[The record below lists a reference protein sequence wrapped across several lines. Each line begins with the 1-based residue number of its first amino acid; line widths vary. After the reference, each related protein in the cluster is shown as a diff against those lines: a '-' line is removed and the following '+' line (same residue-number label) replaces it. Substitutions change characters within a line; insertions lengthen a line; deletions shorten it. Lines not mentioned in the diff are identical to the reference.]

1 MEERLQKYM
10 ASCGVAS
17 RRKCEELILEGRVK
31 INGVVVNELGRKVLV
46 DKDIVEFDGVKIN
59 KEDEKVYYILNK
71 PTGVI
76 TSASDERGRKT
87 VIDIVKSKERI
98 FPIGRLD
105 YNTSGLLLLTN
116 DGEIFNKIMHPRV
129 ELFKTYIADVKGY
142 ITDKEVEQLKNGI
155 DIGGYVTAKAKVFI
169 QKRDDNRST
178 IRISISEGKNRQ
190 IRRMCSKINHDVI
203 NLKRISIGDIKLG
216 QLKIGEYRKLNTK
229 ELNFLFRL

>member
-17 RRKCEELILEGRVK
+17 RRKCEEFILEGRVK
-31 INGVVVNELGRKVLV
+31 VNGVVVNELGTKVLV
-46 DKDIVEFDGVKIN
+46 DKDIIEFDGVKID

-129 ELFKTYIADVKGY
+129 ELFKTYIADIKGY
-142 ITDKEVEQLKNGI
+142 ITDK
-155 DIGGYVTAKAKVFI
+155 
-169 QKRDDNRST
+169 
-178 IRISISEGKNRQ
+178 
-190 IRRMCSKINHDVI
+190 DVPI
-203 NLKRISIGDIKLG
+203 
-216 QLKIGEYRKLNTK
+216 
-229 ELNFLFRL
+229 

>member
-17 RRKCEELILEGRVK
+17 RRKCEEFILEGRVK

-105 YNTSGLLLLTN
+105 YNTLGLLLLTN

>member
-17 RRKCEELILEGRVK
+17 RRKCEEFILAGRVK
-31 INGVVVNELGRKVLV
+31 VNGVVKNELGTKVLIG
-46 DKDIVEFDGVKIN
+46 KDVIEFDGVKIE

-116 DGEIFNKIMHPRV
+116 DGEIFNKLMHPRV

-142 ITDKEVEQLKNGI
+142 ISDNEIEELKNGV
-155 DIGGYVTAKAKVFI
+155 DIGGYITAKAKVFV
-169 QKRDDNRST
+169 QKRDTNRSA

-190 IRRMCSKINHDVI
+190 IRRMCSKVNHDVI

-216 QLKIGEYRKLNTK
+216 DLKVGEYRKLNDK
-229 ELNFLFRL
+229 ELKFLFKL

>member
-17 RRKCEELILEGRVK
+17 RRKCEEFILEGRVK

>member
-17 RRKCEELILEGRVK
+17 RRKCEEFILEGRVK

-203 NLKRISIGDIKLG
+203 NLKRI
-216 QLKIGEYRKLNTK
+216 
-229 ELNFLFRL
+229 

>member
-17 RRKCEELILEGRVK
+17 RRKCEEFILAGRVK
-31 INGVVVNELGRKVLV
+31 VNGVVKNELGTKVLIG
-46 DKDIVEFDGVKIN
+46 KDVIEFDGVKIE

-116 DGEIFNKIMHPRV
+116 DGEIFNKLMHPRV

-142 ITDKEVEQLKNGI
+142 ISDNEIEELKNGV
-155 DIGGYVTAKAKVFI
+155 DIGGYITAKAKVFV
-169 QKRDDNRST
+169 QTRDTNRST

-190 IRRMCSKINHDVI
+190 IRRMCSKVNHDVI

-216 QLKIGEYRKLNTK
+216 DLKVGEYRKLNDK
-229 ELNFLFRL
+229 ELKFLFKL

>member
-17 RRKCEELILEGRVK
+17 RRKCEEFILEGRVK
-31 INGVVVNELGRKVLV
+31 VNGVVVNELGTKVLV
-46 DKDIVEFDGVKIN
+46 DKDIIEFDGVKID

-142 ITDKEVEQLKNGI
+142 ITDKDVEQLKNGI

-216 QLKIGEYRKLNTK
+216 ELKIGEYRKLNTK

>member
-1 MEERLQKYM
+1 MDERLQKYM

-17 RRKCEELILEGRVK
+17 RRKCEEFILEGRVK
-31 INGVVVNELGRKVLV
+31 VNGIVVNELGKKVLV
-46 DKDIVEFDGVKIN
+46 DKDIIEFDGVKID
-59 KEDEKVYYILNK
+59 KEAKKVYYILNK

>member
-1 MEERLQKYM
+1 
-10 ASCGVAS
+10 
-17 RRKCEELILEGRVK
+17 
-31 INGVVVNELGRKVLV
+31 
-46 DKDIVEFDGVKIN
+46 
-59 KEDEKVYYILNK
+59 
-71 PTGVI
+71 
-76 TSASDERGRKT
+76 
-87 VIDIVKSKERI
+87 
-98 FPIGRLD
+98 
-105 YNTSGLLLLTN
+105 
-116 DGEIFNKIMHPRV
+116 MHPRV

>member
-17 RRKCEELILEGRVK
+17 RRKCEEFILEGRVK
-31 INGVVVNELGRKVLV
+31 VNGVVVNELGRKVLV
-46 DKDIVEFDGVKIN
+46 EKDVIEFDGVKIN

-71 PTGVI
+71 PTGII

-87 VIDIVKSKERI
+87 VIDIVKTKERI

-116 DGEIFNKIMHPRV
+116 DGEIFNKVMHPRV
-129 ELFKTYIADVKGY
+129 EIFKTYIAEVKGY
-142 ITDKEVEQLKNGI
+142 VTDKDIEKLKNGV
-155 DIGGYVTAKAKVFI
+155 DIGGYITARAKVFI
-169 QKRDDNRST
+169 QKRDENRST

-203 NLKRISIGDIKLG
+203 NLKRISIGEIKLG
-216 QLKIGEYRKLNTK
+216 ELKIGQYRKLNTK
-229 ELNFLFRL
+229 ELNFLFSL

>member
-17 RRKCEELILEGRVK
+17 RRKCEEFILEGRVK
-31 INGVVVNELGRKVLV
+31 VNGIIVNELGKKVLV
-46 DKDIVEFDGVKIN
+46 DKDIIEFDGVKID
-59 KEDEKVYYILNK
+59 KEDKKVYYILNK

-142 ITDKEVEQLKNGI
+142 ITDKDIEQLKNGI
-155 DIGGYVTAKAKVFI
+155 DIGGYITAKAKVFI

-216 QLKIGEYRKLNTK
+216 ELKIGEYRKLNDK

>member
-17 RRKCEELILEGRVK
+17 RRKCEEFILEGRVK
-31 INGVVVNELGRKVLV
+31 VNGVVVNELGTKVLV
-46 DKDIVEFDGVKIN
+46 DKDIIEFDGVKID

-142 ITDKEVEQLKNGI
+142 ITDKDIEQLKNGI

-216 QLKIGEYRKLNTK
+216 ELKIGEYRKLNTK

>member
-17 RRKCEELILEGRVK
+17 RRKCEEFILEGRVK
-31 INGVVVNELGRKVLV
+31 VNGIVVNELGKKVLV
-46 DKDIVEFDGVKIN
+46 DKDIIEFDGVKID
-59 KEDEKVYYILNK
+59 KEAKKVYYILNK

-129 ELFKTYIADVKGY
+129 ELFKTYIADIKGY
-142 ITDKEVEQLKNGI
+142 ITDKDIEQLKNGI

-216 QLKIGEYRKLNTK
+216 ELKIGEYRKLNDK
-229 ELNFLFRL
+229 ELNFLFKL

>member
-17 RRKCEELILEGRVK
+17 RRKCEEFILEGRVK

-216 QLKIGEYRKLNTK
+216 ELKIGEYRKLNDK
-229 ELNFLFRL
+229 ELNFLFKL